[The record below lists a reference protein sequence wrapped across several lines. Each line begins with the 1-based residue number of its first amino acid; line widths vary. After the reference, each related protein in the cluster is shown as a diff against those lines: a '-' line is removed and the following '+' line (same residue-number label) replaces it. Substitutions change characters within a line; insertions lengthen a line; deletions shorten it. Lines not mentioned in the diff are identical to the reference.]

1 MCNKMDVLFHQMERS
16 VRHFDMEHQL
26 LRHENLR
33 LCMQL
38 NMADLQQLMLYQELL
53 LLEESKWRR
62 DSLQEK
68 LNGCIKEENSIM
80 VGDSLLIHGS
90 VTVHLDDLLM
100 FLPSGSP

>member
-1 MCNKMDVLFHQMERS
+1 MCFRQMERS

-33 LCMQL
+33 LCTQL

-68 LNGCIKEENSIM
+68 LNGCMKEDNNIM
-80 VGDSLLIHGS
+80 VGDSLPIHS
-90 VTVHLDDLLM
+90 SAKVHLDDLLM
-100 FLPSGSP
+100 FLTSGHPLF

>member
-1 MCNKMDVLFHQMERS
+1 MCFHQMERS

-68 LNGCIKEENSIM
+68 LNGCIKEENNIM
-80 VGDSLLIHGS
+80 VGDSYGS
-90 VTVHLDDLLM
+90 AKVHLDDLLM
-100 FLPSGSP
+100 FLLSGSPFF